1 MRTQFSNLTK
11 GSAIIFISVFYV
23 LTWFAYRES
32 LGWATTVN
40 MPESF
45 RVLWITIED
54 PDKQNKAP
62 GAIFFWLRKLDE
74 AGIPAGEPRAYKTPW
89 SIERAEQAQTALD
102 KMDEGELLNGRMSN
116 NMLNEEDDETSNDSY
131 EQGDVPAGEDG
142 FTPMF
147 EFFDVPP
154 PSLPKKQVN

>member
-1 MRTQFSNLTK
+1 
-11 GSAIIFISVFYV
+11 
-23 LTWFAYRES
+23 
-32 LGWATTVN
+32 
-40 MPESF
+40 
-45 RVLWITIED
+45 
-54 PDKQNKAP
+54 
-62 GAIFFWLRKLDE
+62 
-74 AGIPAGEPRAYKTPW
+74 
-89 SIERAEQAQTALD
+89 
-102 KMDEGELLNGRMSN
+102 MDEGELLNGRMSN